1 MGHRDEQVAGAQVAP
16 QGPHDRRVDSPD
28 PQGVGQGY
36 LVAARTRGKGSPP
49 GVHEANAALVVMP
62 PHDDGGLEQA
72 AVLGDAVSAQHSPLG
87 TQPLLGVL
95 ALDDARLYLL
105 VGAVPVL
112 VPEHRHGIVVEPTC
126 ERREVR
132 DHEDV
137 RVEVDR
143 RAMIGKEQVGTLD
156 ADNWLIMKVSG
167 LDEATVYYARMFVK
181 YDDKDPDTEDYKYG
195 ALISFKTLTFKS
207 AEAVDMGLPSGTEW
221 SSVNVGAENP
231 EDYGG
236 CYSWAE
242 TEPKSIAIPTT
253 YKWSKN
259 GQLTKYCND
268 SSKGYN
274 QLSDGKTEMDPED
287 DAAQRW
293 MGGNWRVSTAKQM
306 EELMSSSNCKW
317 EIKSRNGVQGI
328 LITSLA
334 NGNTLFFPIMG
345 GLDRPVWYP
354 QGYYTASLNPGSTEI
369 AYGIST
375 TTGDDRAAILCGYDR
390 WNRMLLRPV
399 TQ

>member
-1 MGHRDEQVAGAQVAP
+1 MKRIVCLMMLVCLVAGCDMLGLKYSLDDISVVYTDNVQSYDEHSAFLI
-16 QGPHDRRVDSPD
+16 
-28 PQGVGQGY
+28 GY
-36 LVAARTRGKGSPP
+36 V
-49 GVHEANAALVVMP
+49 
-62 PHDDGGLEQA
+62 Q
-72 AVLGDAVSAQHSPLG
+72 GDADHSGVSTGFILG
-87 TQPLLGVL
+87 KEKDL
-95 ALDDARLYLL
+95 
-105 VGAVPVL
+105 
-112 VPEHRHGIVVEPTC
+112 
-126 ERREVR
+126 R
-132 DHEDV
+132 D
-137 RVEVDR
+137 
-143 RAMIGKEQVGTLD
+143 GKEQVGTLD
-156 ADNWLIMKVSG
+156 EDNWLIMKVSG

-293 MGGNWRVSTAKQM
+293 MGGNWRVPTAKQM

-354 QGYYTASLNPGSTEI
+354 QGYYTASLNPSAVEI
-369 AYGIST
+369 AYGIT
-375 TTGDDRAAILCGYDR
+375 ATTGDGRAAIPCGYDR